1 MNTLTKIFAAAV
13 IIGLGVFAWTQ
24 SFAQGTQCNTPE
36 IIAQQAESVGVAP
49 LELSGGIVAFVGEEL
64 EAAKDFLA
72 DRGRGQRHN
81 MVFDRIEVYTH
92 HDPKLVI
99 VAVYISGCA
108 VAVFPEEF
116 QFVEELVEYVRK
128 GV

>member
-1 MNTLTKIFAAAV
+1 MNTLTKIIAAIV
-13 IIGLGVFAWTQ
+13 ILGIATFAWT
-24 SFAQGTQCNTPE
+24 SMSSAQECNTPE
-36 IIAQQAESVGVAP
+36 IIAQQALDVGVAP

-116 QFVEELVEYVRK
+116 QFVEELVVRP
-128 GV
+128 

>member
-1 MNTLTKIFAAAV
+1 MNTLTKIIAAIV
-13 IIGLGVFAWTQ
+13 ILGIATFAWT
-24 SFAQGTQCNTPE
+24 SMSSAQECNTPE
-36 IIAQQAESVGVAP
+36 IIAQQALDVGVAP

-108 VAVFPEEF
+108 VAVFPEEL